1 VEESLSFYTAGVAYQ
16 GFNEKR
22 FGEIAVG
29 MQADLM
35 ILEQNPLAV
44 APHEVAGI
52 KIRAVYK
59 SGVAVIG

>member
-1 VEESLSFYTAGVAYQ
+1 
-16 GFNEKR
+16 
-22 FGEIAVG
+22 

-44 APHEVAGI
+44 DPHDVASI
-52 KIRAVYK
+52 KIRTVYK

>member
-1 VEESLSFYTAGVAYQ
+1 LSFYTAGVAYQ

-22 FGEIAVG
+22 FGKIAVG

-35 ILEQNPLAV
+35 ILEQNPLAA
-44 APHEVAGI
+44 APHDVASI
-52 KIRAVYK
+52 KIRTVYK